1 MFQLT
6 QFGFLALSLYCIL
19 YLYRQLG
26 YALPQTSFDPAKQQR
41 IKRRFLVAVSAWTAL
56 ISLLAWSQFFANF
69 DSIPP
74 RLFLVLLIPLLTAI
88 GLSLFSKTLREILQQ
103 IPPERLIY
111 IQRFRIVV
119 EILIWLLFIQEL
131 LPIQMTFEGM
141 NFDVLSGLFAPVVAY
156 YCFTRGNWPKW
167 VAIAYNIMGIV
178 LVFTIVTIAILS
190 FPTPFR
196 YFMNEPA
203 NRIVAQF
210 PFVWLPGILV
220 TVAYSMHFFSLKQLL
235 SSPPA
240 KS

>member
-1 MFQLT
+1 MFQLS
-6 QFGFLALSLYCIL
+6 QFGFIALSVFCVLYI
-19 YLYRQLG
+19 YRQLDL
-26 YALPQTSFDPAKQQR
+26 ALPKTSFKPDKQKR
-41 IKRRFLVAVSAWTAL
+41 IKRQFIGAVVVWTAP

-69 DSIPP
+69 DSLPP
-74 RLFLVLLIPLLTAI
+74 RLFLVLLVPLLTAL
-88 GLSLFSKTLREILQQ
+88 GLSLFSATLKEILIQ

-111 IQRFRIVV
+111 LQSFRIVV
-119 EILIWLLFIQEL
+119 EVLIWLLFVQEL

-141 NFDVLSGLFAPVVAY
+141 NFDVLSGLLAPIVAY
-156 YCFTRGNWPKW
+156 YCFTKALWPKW
-167 VAIAYNIMGIV
+167 VAIAYNILGII

-235 SSPPA
+235 SSSPA
-240 KS
+240 GS